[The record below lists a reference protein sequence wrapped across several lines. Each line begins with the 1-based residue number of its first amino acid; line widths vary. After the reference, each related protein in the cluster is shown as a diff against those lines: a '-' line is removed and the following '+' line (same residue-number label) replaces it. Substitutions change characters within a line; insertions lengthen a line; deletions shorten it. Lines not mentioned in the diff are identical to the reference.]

1 MTAPDVPG
9 RRGPGAP
16 PPAAPRPA
24 PPRRRSRAR
33 ADARLVPGAAA
44 AWAAAWGAPL
54 IPLRATVAV
63 SVCAGAC
70 AAVLACRPTIRRRA
84 MLAVVL
90 VCVAAGGLVAGLRTA
105 ADHDGP
111 VAAAARQRA
120 EATVELTVR
129 TDPERRV
136 TRVRGSELGSPPTV
150 FEARIDR
157 IDTSGGPPGD
167 PRGGSGGPG
176 ASGTPRMTGARV
188 RTPVTVLADGPD
200 AGAWLGLLPSTPIRV
215 QGRLVPGRSGQALL
229 LIRAAPHRIGAP
241 AAHQRFAGLLRARLR
256 AACAELPPAARGLL
270 PGLVVGDTSRLPADL
285 EADFRTTELTHLT
298 AVSGTNITIL
308 LGFVLFVL
316 RRAGVHGRTLPIA
329 GAVAVACFVV
339 VARPEPSVLRAA
351 AMGLVTVV
359 ALYTGRPRRGLP
371 ALAVAVLGLVL
382 LDPTLA
388 RSYGFALSA
397 LATGALLLLAPHWT
411 SRLRARG
418 WPTWAAVLVAVPL
431 AAQAVC
437 GPLVV
442 TFAGRVSLMAVP
454 CNLLAEFA
462 VAPATILGFV
472 TLLLAPICLPLA
484 RLTAWLGSWP
494 IAWIAAVART
504 GADLPGAA
512 VTWPTGLFGGVA
524 LAVITIAAVPTLR
537 LLRRTPRSERSGR
550 GRAMTTALLATL
562 AVVLLLRPPM
572 LVRPLTG
579 WPPPGW
585 HLVMCDVGQ
594 GDAIVLNAGAG
605 AGVLIDAG
613 PDPDA
618 VDGCLRDLGIRRLP
632 LILLSHYHADH
643 VEGLPGALRGRGVGL
658 VQGTPVLDPPGEVTR
673 VRRWAAGAGV
683 ALTTPG
689 NTVEHR
695 TLGSLTWQTLAPSD
709 SERFDGPRV
718 MFDRTSNGHCL
729 PAARPGPIEVGGS
742 GAVVAGGG
750 GLVGEV
756 RSGRAVGG
764 SVANNAS
771 LVVLA
776 ERHGVRMLLTGDAE
790 VEAQEALRG
799 RLAGVRVDV
808 LKVAHHGSARQDPAF
823 VLGLRPRLALVSVGK
838 DNPYGHPSPS
848 ARALVAASGARL
860 LRTDTDGPIAVTGS
874 PAHLRAVARGPA
886 TTHAHQPPVDGGRP
900 AVVVARSGHR
910 GLRILRWREG
920 RSSRRGCGSQRGW
933 TSRRGC
939 RSQRGWRS
947 QRGRTSRRGWGVG
960 CWKARVRGGGARVP
974 RRAGGGVVSPAL
986 RSVGGGRGRG
996 VAAARRLAGPAPLRF
1011 AGGGESSAPLR
1022 STVARIGPSRVVVGR
1037 GGVGGGG
1044 FRGRGRMSARPG
1056 PTSARGVTQLRCR
1069 APASGISDLESLCRA
1084 RKCPVEGGTG
1094 FRDEPPGSLPVP
1106 TCGFTSSS
1114 RYGPRAIRVRE
1125 YRRSIDVDF
1134 GAPGACVGG
1143 VGCLL
1148 GVGCLVGWPDECRM
1162 IRSRR

>member
-1 MTAPDVPG
+1 M
-9 RRGPGAP
+9 
-16 PPAAPRPA
+16 
-24 PPRRRSRAR
+24 RRRSRVR
-33 ADARLVPGAAA
+33 IDARLVPGAAS

-54 IPLRATVAV
+54 IPLRAVVVV
-63 SVCAGAC
+63 SVCAAVC
-70 AAVLACRPTIRRRA
+70 AAVLACRPTVRRRA
-84 MLAVVL
+84 TLAVVL

-111 VAAAARQRA
+111 VAVAARQRA

-136 TRVRGSELGSPPTV
+136 TRVRGSELGSPPTM

-157 IDTSGGPPGD
+157 VDRIDPPGGPLGAPG
-167 PRGGSGGPG
+167 RSGAPG
-176 ASGTPRMTGARV
+176 IPRMAGVRV
-188 RTPVTVLADGPD
+188 RTPVTVLATGPD

-215 QGRLVPGRSGQALL
+215 HGRLVPGRSGQALL
-229 LIRAAPHRIGAP
+229 LIRAAPDRIGAP

-256 AACAELPPAARGLL
+256 AACTELPPAARGLL
-270 PGLVVGDTSRLPADL
+270 PGLVVGDTSRLPTDL

-316 RRAGVHGRTLPIA
+316 RRVGVHGRTLPIA
-329 GAVAVACFVV
+329 GAAAVACFVV

-411 SRLRARG
+411 NRLRARG
-418 WPTWAAVLVAVPL
+418 RPTWAAVLVAVPL

-484 RLTAWLGSWP
+484 HLTAWLGSWP

-512 VTWPTGLFGGVA
+512 VTWPTGLFGGAA
-524 LAVITIAAVPTLR
+524 LAAITVAAVPTLR
-537 LLRRTPRSERSGR
+537 LLRRPPRPGRAEQSGQFGRSGPSGW

-632 LILLSHYHADH
+632 LILLSHFHADH

-658 VQGTPVLDPPGEVTR
+658 IQGTPILDPSGEVTR
-673 VRRWAAGAGV
+673 VRRWAARAGASLSAPAG
-683 ALTTPG
+683 AI
-689 NTVEHR
+689 ERR
-695 TLGSLTWQTLAPSD
+695 TLGSLAWQTLTPSNPEAL
-709 SERFDGPRV
+709 SVASGPIVSGGGGGGTEVR
-718 MFDRTSNGHCL
+718 RTSGRSSGHL
-729 PAARPGPIEVGGS
+729 PDRQALSHAASTVMAADPFLGEVVVGGARPGRAVGGS
-742 GAVVAGGG
+742 
-750 GLVGEV
+750 
-756 RSGRAVGG
+756 VGG

-823 VLGLRPRLALVSVGK
+823 VLGLHPRLALVSVGK

-860 LRTDTDGPIAVTGS
+860 LRTDTDGPIAVSGS
-874 PAHLRAVARGPA
+874 SAHLRAVARGPA
-886 TTHAHQPPVDGGRP
+886 TTHAHRSLVDGGRP
-900 AVVVARSGHR
+900 AGVAAGSGRRRCGSCGGSGDGVPWR
-910 GLRILRWREG
+910 GAGCG
-920 RSSRRGCGSQRGW
+920 RPGGAWPRAAWAPPGSGWWWSGFSSASLRRGR
-933 TSRRGC
+933 
-939 RSQRGWRS
+939 
-947 QRGRTSRRGWGVG
+947 
-960 CWKARVRGGGARVP
+960 KGGGA
-974 RRAGGGVVSPAL
+974 L
-986 RSVGGGRGRG
+986 
-996 VAAARRLAGPAPLRF
+996 PLRGAWWF
-1011 AGGGESSAPLR
+1011 RLRCAPPVVERVRLR
-1022 STVARIGPSRVVVGR
+1022 CAPPLPGSGPGRVGAGR
-1037 GGVGGGG
+1037 GG
-1044 FRGRGRMSARPG
+1044 S
-1056 PTSARGVTQLRCR
+1056 
-1069 APASGISDLESLCRA
+1069 
-1084 RKCPVEGGTG
+1084 
-1094 FRDEPPGSLPVP
+1094 
-1106 TCGFTSSS
+1106 
-1114 RYGPRAIRVRE
+1114 
-1125 YRRSIDVDF
+1125 
-1134 GAPGACVGG
+1134 
-1143 VGCLL
+1143 
-1148 GVGCLVGWPDECRM
+1148 
-1162 IRSRR
+1162 

>member
-1 MTAPDVPG
+1 
-9 RRGPGAP
+9 
-16 PPAAPRPA
+16 
-24 PPRRRSRAR
+24 
-33 ADARLVPGAAA
+33 
-44 AWAAAWGAPL
+44 
-54 IPLRATVAV
+54 
-63 SVCAGAC
+63 
-70 AAVLACRPTIRRRA
+70 
-84 MLAVVL
+84 ML
-90 VCVAAGGLVAGLRTA
+90 
-105 ADHDGP
+105 
-111 VAAAARQRA
+111 
-120 EATVELTVR
+120 
-129 TDPERRV
+129 RRV
-136 TRVRGSELGSPPTV
+136 
-150 FEARIDR
+150 
-157 IDTSGGPPGD
+157 
-167 PRGGSGGPG
+167 
-176 ASGTPRMTGARV
+176 
-188 RTPVTVLADGPD
+188 
-200 AGAWLGLLPSTPIRV
+200 
-215 QGRLVPGRSGQALL
+215 
-229 LIRAAPHRIGAP
+229 
-241 AAHQRFAGLLRARLR
+241 
-256 AACAELPPAARGLL
+256 
-270 PGLVVGDTSRLPADL
+270 
-285 EADFRTTELTHLT
+285 
-298 AVSGTNITIL
+298 
-308 LGFVLFVL
+308 
-316 RRAGVHGRTLPIA
+316 GVHGRTLPIA
-329 GAVAVACFVV
+329 GAAAVACFVV

-411 SRLRARG
+411 KRLRARG

-442 TFAGRVSLMAVP
+442 TFAGRISLMAVP

-512 VTWPTGLFGGVA
+512 VTWPTGLFGGAA
-524 LAVITIAAVPTLR
+524 LAAITIAAVPTLR
-537 LLRRTPRSERSGR
+537 LLRRTPRPERSGR
-550 GRAMTTALLATL
+550 GRAMSTALLATL
-562 AVVLLLRPPM
+562 VVVLLLRPPI

-594 GDAIVLNAGAG
+594 GDALVLNAGAG

-632 LILLSHYHADH
+632 LIVLSHYHADH

-658 VQGTPVLDPPGEVTR
+658 IQGTPILDPAGEVVR
-673 VRRWAAGAGV
+673 VRRWAAGAG
-683 ALTTPG
+683 ASLSTPAG
-689 NTVEHR
+689 AVEQR
-695 TLGSLTWQTLAPSD
+695 TLGSLTWRTFTPSNLEAL
-709 SERFDGPRV
+709 SAHPA
-718 MFDRTSNGHCL
+718 DRQVPSRAASTFIPADPFGCARCDAAAGAVDL
-729 PAARPGPIEVGGS
+729 PVLGVGGS
-742 GAVVAGGG
+742 GT
-750 GLVGEV
+750 
-756 RSGRAVGG
+756 SGRAVGG

-808 LKVAHHGSARQDPAF
+808 LKVAHHGSARQDPAL

-874 PAHLRAVARGPA
+874 PAHLEAVARGPA
-886 TTHAHQPPVDGGRP
+886 TRHAHRPLVDGGRP
-900 AVVVARSGHR
+900 AVVVERS
-910 GLRILRWREG
+910 
-920 RSSRRGCGSQRGW
+920 
-933 TSRRGC
+933 
-939 RSQRGWRS
+939 
-947 QRGRTSRRGWGVG
+947 SRRGWGVG
-960 CWKARVRGGGARVP
+960 WRSG
-974 RRAGGGVVSPAL
+974 RR
-986 RSVGGGRGRG
+986 RVGGRCRCAAPGGSGSAALHRCLDRTRGR
-996 VAAARRLAGPAPLRF
+996 VGP
-1011 AGGGESSAPLR
+1011 
-1022 STVARIGPSRVVVGR
+1022 GR
-1037 GGVGGGG
+1037 GGAESVEAVCAAGAGCLRAVWHEAGARGLVSGIRARSARVGPEGPRGRRNRSPGRLSCLLARADLRLHLPVAAQAPCDSVSSMAPVGRCQLSVWVARDVGG
-1044 FRGRGRMSARPG
+1044 
-1056 PTSARGVTQLRCR
+1056 L
-1069 APASGISDLESLCRA
+1069 
-1084 RKCPVEGGTG
+1084 
-1094 FRDEPPGSLPVP
+1094 
-1106 TCGFTSSS
+1106 
-1114 RYGPRAIRVRE
+1114 
-1125 YRRSIDVDF
+1125 
-1134 GAPGACVGG
+1134 
-1143 VGCLL
+1143 GCLS

>member
-1 MTAPDVPG
+1 MTAPDALG
-9 RRGPGAP
+9 RQGPGAQ

-24 PPRRRSRAR
+24 PMRRRSRVR
-33 ADARLVPGAAA
+33 TDARLVPGAAA
-44 AWAAAWGAPL
+44 VWAAAWGAPL
-54 IPLRATVAV
+54 IPLRATVVV
-63 SVCAGAC
+63 SVCAAVC
-70 AAVLACRPTIRRRA
+70 AAVLACRPTVRRRA
-84 MLAVVL
+84 TLAVVL

-111 VAAAARQRA
+111 VAVAARQRA

-136 TRVRGSELGSPPTV
+136 TRVRGSELGPPPTM

-157 IDTSGGPPGD
+157 IDPPGGPLGAP
-167 PRGGSGGPG
+167 GGSGAPG
-176 ASGTPRMTGARV
+176 IPRMAGVRV
-188 RTPVTVLADGPD
+188 RTPVTVLATRPD
-200 AGAWLGLLPSTPIRV
+200 ADAWLGLLPSTPIRV
-215 QGRLVPGRSGQALL
+215 HGRLVPGRSGQALL
-229 LIRAAPHRIGAP
+229 LIRAAPDRIGAP
-241 AAHQRFAGLLRARLR
+241 AAHQRFAGMLRARLR

-316 RRAGVHGRTLPIA
+316 RRVGVHGRTLPIA
-329 GAVAVACFVV
+329 GAAAVACFVV

-371 ALAVAVLGLVL
+371 ALAIAVLGLIL

-411 SRLRARG
+411 NRLRARG

-484 RLTAWLGSWP
+484 HLTAWLGSWP

-512 VTWPTGLFGGVA
+512 VTWPTGLFGGAA
-524 LAVITIAAVPTLR
+524 LAAITVAAVPTLR
-537 LLRRTPRSERSGR
+537 LLRRPPRPGRAERSGR
-550 GRAMTTALLATL
+550 SGRSGPSGWGRAMTTALLATL

-618 VDGCLRDLGIRRLP
+618 VDGCLRDLGIRWLP
-632 LILLSHYHADH
+632 LILLSHFHADH

-658 VQGTPVLDPPGEVTR
+658 IQGTPILDPSGEVTR
-673 VRRWAAGAGV
+673 VRRWAARAGV
-683 ALTTPG
+683 SLSAPAG
-689 NTVEHR
+689 AIERR
-695 TLGSLTWQTLAPSD
+695 TLGSLAWQTLTPSNPEAL
-709 SERFDGPRV
+709 SV
-718 MFDRTSNGHCL
+718 AS
-729 PAARPGPIEVGGS
+729 GPIVSGGD
-742 GAVVAGGG
+742 GGG
-750 GLVGEV
+750 GGTEV
-756 RSGRAVGG
+756 R
-764 SVANNAS
+764 
-771 LVVLA
+771 
-776 ERHGVRMLLTGDAE
+776 
-790 VEAQEALRG
+790 
-799 RLAGVRVDV
+799 
-808 LKVAHHGSARQDPAF
+808 
-823 VLGLRPRLALVSVGK
+823 
-838 DNPYGHPSPS
+838 
-848 ARALVAASGARL
+848 
-860 LRTDTDGPIAVTGS
+860 RTS
-874 PAHLRAVARGPA
+874 
-886 TTHAHQPPVDGGRP
+886 
-900 AVVVARSGHR
+900 
-910 GLRILRWREG
+910 G
-920 RSSRRGCGSQRGW
+920 RSSGHLPDRQALSHAASTVVAADPFLGRWWRAVRGRGGLWVGRWPTTRAWWCLRNGTGFGCCSPVMPKSRRRRPCGGGWPVFGW
-933 TSRRGC
+933 TS
-939 RSQRGWRS
+939 
-947 QRGRTSRRGWGVG
+947 
-960 CWKARVRGGGARVP
+960 
-974 RRAGGGVVSPAL
+974 
-986 RSVGGGRGRG
+986 
-996 VAAARRLAGPAPLRF
+996 
-1011 AGGGESSAPLR
+1011 
-1022 STVARIGPSRVVVGR
+1022 
-1037 GGVGGGG
+1037 
-1044 FRGRGRMSARPG
+1044 
-1056 PTSARGVTQLRCR
+1056 
-1069 APASGISDLESLCRA
+1069 
-1084 RKCPVEGGTG
+1084 
-1094 FRDEPPGSLPVP
+1094 
-1106 TCGFTSSS
+1106 
-1114 RYGPRAIRVRE
+1114 
-1125 YRRSIDVDF
+1125 
-1134 GAPGACVGG
+1134 
-1143 VGCLL
+1143 
-1148 GVGCLVGWPDECRM
+1148 
-1162 IRSRR
+1162 

>member
-1 MTAPDVPG
+1 M
-9 RRGPGAP
+9 
-16 PPAAPRPA
+16 
-24 PPRRRSRAR
+24 
-33 ADARLVPGAAA
+33 
-44 AWAAAWGAPL
+44 
-54 IPLRATVAV
+54 
-63 SVCAGAC
+63 
-70 AAVLACRPTIRRRA
+70 
-84 MLAVVL
+84 L

-111 VAAAARQRA
+111 VAVAARQRA

-136 TRVRGSELGSPPTV
+136 TRVRGSELGSPPTL

-157 IDTSGGPPGD
+157 IDRIDPPGGPLGAP
-167 PRGGSGGPG
+167 GGSG
-176 ASGTPRMTGARV
+176 ASGTSRPAGVRV
-188 RTPVTVLADGPD
+188 RTPVTVLAGGPD
-200 AGAWLGLLPSTPIRV
+200 AATWLGLLPSTPIRV
-215 QGRLVPGRSGQALL
+215 HGRLVPGRSGQALL
-229 LIRAAPHRIGAP
+229 LIRAAPDRIGAP

-256 AACAELPPAARGLL
+256 AACAELPLAARGLL

-285 EADFRTTELTHLT
+285 EADFRATELTHLT

-316 RRAGVHGRTLPIA
+316 RRVGVHGRTLPIA
-329 GAVAVACFVV
+329 GAAAVACFVV

-411 SRLRARG
+411 NRLRARG

-484 RLTAWLGSWP
+484 HLTAWLGSWP

-512 VTWPTGLFGGVA
+512 VTWPTGLFGGAA
-524 LAVITIAAVPTLR
+524 LAAITIAAVPTLR
-537 LLRRTPRSERSGR
+537 LFRRPPRSGRSGRSGRSDWSGR

-605 AGVLIDAG
+605 EGVLIDAG

-632 LILLSHYHADH
+632 LILLSHFHADH

-658 VQGTPVLDPPGEVTR
+658 IQGTPILDPSGEVTR
-673 VRRWAAGAGV
+673 VRRWAARAGASLG
-683 ALTTPG
+683 TPVG
-689 NTVEHR
+689 AIEQR
-695 TLGSLTWQTLAPSD
+695 TLGSLTWQTLTPSNLEAL
-709 SERFDGPRV
+709 S
-718 MFDRTSNGHCL
+718 
-729 PAARPGPIEVGGS
+729 AASGPIVLR
-742 GAVVAGGG
+742 GGG
-750 GLVGEV
+750 GGGGGGIEARRTGRPPGHLPDRQALSHTASTVMAADPRLGEAVGV
-756 RSGRAVGG
+756 ARSGRAVGG

-808 LKVAHHGSARQDPAF
+808 LKVAHHGSARQDPAL
-823 VLGLRPRLALVSVGK
+823 VLGLHPRLALVSVGK

-860 LRTDTDGPIAVTGS
+860 LRTDTDGPIAVSGS
-874 PAHLRAVARGPA
+874 SAHLRAVARGPA
-886 TTHAHQPPVDGGRP
+886 TTHAHRPLVDGGRP
-900 AVVVARSGHR
+900 AGGVVARNGR
-910 GLRILRWREG
+910 WGRLWILRRGGG
-920 RSSRRGCGSQRGW
+920 RSS
-933 TSRRGC
+933 
-939 RSQRGWRS
+939 WR
-947 QRGRTSRRGWGVG
+947 GVG
-960 CWKARVRGGGARVP
+960 CCRPRERGQG
-974 RRAGGGVVSPAL
+974 RRGRRPGRGGGGVVSPPL
-986 RSVGGGRGRG
+986 RSVGGGRG
-996 VAAARRLAGPAPLRF
+996 AG
-1011 AGGGESSAPLR
+1011 
-1022 STVARIGPSRVVVGR
+1022 
-1037 GGVGGGG
+1037 
-1044 FRGRGRMSARPG
+1044 
-1056 PTSARGVTQLRCR
+1056 RCR
-1069 APASGISDLESLCRA
+1069 CAAPGGSGSAALRRWWREFGSAALHRCLDRARAGSWRGAGLGCGIGVRDWGAGLGCGGAGVVEAVSEVGAGCLWAVWREAGAECRVPISGISRLVCPFRVPESA
-1084 RKCPVEGGTG
+1084 
-1094 FRDEPPGSLPVP
+1094 
-1106 TCGFTSSS
+1106 
-1114 RYGPRAIRVRE
+1114 
-1125 YRRSIDVDF
+1125 
-1134 GAPGACVGG
+1134 
-1143 VGCLL
+1143 
-1148 GVGCLVGWPDECRM
+1148 
-1162 IRSRR
+1162 